1 MVGPTACARSAHRPP
16 LYATTLPGRAKYP
29 PTSDV
34 FGSGSSG
41 RGARAKCTGR
51 GRAPRRQR
59 PGAHTGKTLAFWPW
73 RPPGH
78 TGTGT
83 RARAHGHGH
92 TRPAV
97 LPLRRPPRQ
106 RRPGPV
112 GGTAILPLWDKGS
125 LCHRGGRGQGAPRPG
140 RSALR
145 TGTAATA
152 TCRRAQGARVAPGPP
167 EGAEQVAPT
176 GARPRH
182 ATAGTRRPGSRQRRP
197 CRAAVPGRPHPY
209 PPGPRPHSGHRD
221 RAGRRRPGGPA
232 ARTRPDELTGK
243 RRSPRRSRAAPAAA
257 GLQGLRD
264 RRDRS
269 CVGPGRCWLLAGRR
283 AGPGA
288 GAVRW
293 RHRQPVRRA
302 GWPTPSPVQ
311 GPQVGRL
318 AGGTGGRLRAAG
330 RPVATLAG
338 TPGPPSRAFG
348 RHRAYRPTRRA
359 LLPQGQ
365 RLKFN

>member
-152 TCRRAQGARVAPGPP
+152 TCRRAQGARVAPGATRGRRTGGPHRR
-167 EGAEQVAPT
+167 APAPRDSRDEA
-176 GARPRH
+176 AREP
-182 ATAGTRRPGSRQRRP
+182 AAP
-197 CRAAVPGRPHPY
+197 AVPGRCPRSSPSLPAR
-209 PPGPRPHSGHRD
+209 PPAHTAATGTGPDG
-221 RAGRRRPGGPA
+221 
-232 ARTRPDELTGK
+232 
-243 RRSPRRSRAAPAAA
+243 AAPAA
-257 GLQGLRD
+257 
-264 RRDRS
+264 RR
-269 CVGPGRCWLLAGRR
+269 PGRGR
-283 AGPGA
+283 
-288 GAVRW
+288 
-293 RHRQPVRRA
+293 
-302 GWPTPSPVQ
+302 TS
-311 GPQVGRL
+311 
-318 AGGTGGRLRAAG
+318 
-330 RPVATLAG
+330 
-338 TPGPPSRAFG
+338 
-348 RHRAYRPTRRA
+348 
-359 LLPQGQ
+359 
-365 RLKFN
+365 